1 MSPRK
6 LRFPMFFK
14 FLVGCLTLA
23 GLLIFGGTLVVR
35 NETRL
40 RSRGNYLQKQERRL
54 EGYIERVGRDM
65 TAMLELV
72 ASDDELRRA
81 LSEPAAPTTSA
92 APGAG
97 AGAAAAPG
105 AGAAAAPAAAP
116 AGAADSA
123 ASHARQIYDALS
135 AKTGL
140 APDVFALFTQTNRLK
155 FAAPPKVLD
164 EQALPTVAAVEKARG
179 GSVFAHRIQVMG
191 GVPYQVSALPIR
203 GDRDQVL
210 GGILVGVKLQRLFDE
225 FADQSDD
232 QVETQIRPTL
242 IDGTTILASAW
253 PPERRAELAHA
264 MQPDRYV
271 RVTVGDDTRDVL
283 RLKDGDYDL
292 FSDDSFEGYKA
303 GDAGSVGRL
312 VITRSRVTLVDPA
325 SKLPWPEILVGIG
338 ASIVIAL
345 GMGLLITRP
354 IKQFVKQSRDLLEGE
369 TDLTQRLVISSH
381 DETSDLAENINQVF
395 ARLHQLATGV
405 SSAAFQV
412 GASSA
417 EISAASRTMLSGL
430 KDQTLKIESSTTA
443 VTELSASIQTVA
455 GNAAQATAVA
465 EQSSTAVTSA
475 VARMESIRAA
485 VADAADKMRELG
497 DSSKRIGNIVEVI
510 RQISEQTSMLAL
522 NASIEAAHAGEQGR
536 GFAVVA
542 DEVSSLARRV
552 GQSAKDIETLIQTV
566 KEQTQAVM
574 ASMEVGT
581 REVASG
587 SQLVTG
593 TLTGLGQ
600 LISVVKDTAGAV
612 HEQAVVSDEIA
623 RNMDSVRQ
631 IATEVL
637 SGSEESVVQAER
649 LHELAFELEES
660 IGGFNLDGNKLA
672 AQNPARPPRGGA
684 GNGAARRALPGGA
697 RGERAAGAPRP
708 MDEPRGDAR
717 GGAVS
722 GAVCRGH
729 RRDRAAA
736 RRARRARAA
745 G

>member
-1 MSPRK
+1 MSSGRM
-6 LRFPMFFK
+6 RFPMFFK

-23 GLLIFGGTLVVR
+23 ALLIIGGTYVVR

-40 RSRGNYLQKQERRL
+40 RSRGNYLQKQDRRL
-54 EGYIERVGRDM
+54 DGYTDRVGRDM
-65 TAMLELV
+65 TATLALL
-72 ASDDELRRA
+72 ASDDELRKA
-81 LSEPAAPTTSA
+81 MSQAADP
-92 APGAG
+92 
-97 AGAAAAPG
+97 
-105 AGAAAAPAAAP
+105 APAAA
-116 AGAADSA
+116 ATAAA
-123 ASHARQIYDALS
+123 ASEAATLHAKQMYDALS
-135 AKTGL
+135 AKNGL
-140 APDVFALFTQTNRLK
+140 APDVFALFTAANRLR
-155 FAAPPKVLD
+155 FVAPAKALD
-164 EQALPTVAAVEKARG
+164 EQALPSIAAVEKARG
-179 GSVFAHRIQVMG
+179 GSTFAHRVQVID
-191 GVPYQVSALPIR
+191 GVPYQMSALPIR
-203 GDRDQVL
+203 GDKDQVV

-253 PPERRAELAHA
+253 PPERRAELARA
-264 MQPDRYV
+264 MQPDKYV
-271 RVTVGDDTRDVL
+271 RVTVGEDSRDVI
-283 RLKDGDYDL
+283 RMKDGDFD
-292 FSDDSFEGYKA
+292 FWSEDSFEGYKA
-303 GDAGSVGRL
+303 GDAGAVGRL
-312 VITRSRVTLVDPA
+312 FITRSRATLIDPA
-325 SKLPWPEILVGIG
+325 SKLPWLEILVGIG
-338 ASIVIAL
+338 ASVIIAL

-354 IKQFVKQSRDLLEGE
+354 IKQFVKQSRDLLHGD

-395 ARLHQLATGV
+395 ARLHKLATGV
-405 SSAAFQV
+405 QSAAFQV

-417 EISAASRTMLSGL
+417 EISAASRQMLSGL

-455 GNAAQATAVA
+455 GNAAQATDVA
-465 EQSSTAVTSA
+465 EQSSTAVTAA
-475 VARMESIRAA
+475 VDRMESIRAA
-485 VADAADKMRELG
+485 VADAAGKMRELG
-497 DSSKRIGNIVEVI
+497 ESSKRIGNIVEVI

-581 REVASG
+581 REVANG

-672 AQNPARPPRGGA
+672 TRNPARP
-684 GNGAARRALPGGA
+684 ARTSHGEPAQRALPGGK
-697 RGERAAGAPRP
+697 PRP
-708 MDEPRGDAR
+708 AR
-717 GGAVS
+717 PAPTGPSEVDG
-722 GAVCRGH
+722 
-729 RRDRAAA
+729 
-736 RRARRARAA
+736 
-745 G
+745 